1 MIGYVTLGTNDLPR
15 AAAYYDALLD
25 ELGAKR
31 LMETER
37 YIFWGVSMQQPSLCV
52 IKPFDGEPAAIGNGN
67 LVALV
72 VDARDKVDRL
82 HAKALALGGS
92 ASSAP
97 FRPSAASVASTRAGA
112 GTGAGVGAA
121 AAPALP
127 PVAACACTVGL
138 MGDRLCSGA
147 TVAPGTLRNG
157 ARWTGGGG
165 PSDSGSAPVTIGDH
179 CP

>member
-15 AAAYYDALLD
+15 AAADYDALLD

-67 LVALV
+67 MVALV

-92 ASSAP
+92 DEGAP
-97 FRPSAASVASTRAGA
+97 
-112 GTGAGVGAA
+112 
-121 AAPALP
+121 
-127 PVAACACTVGL
+127 
-138 MGDRLCSGA
+138 GDR
-147 TVAPGTLRNG
+147 
-157 ARWTGGGG
+157 GGGFYAG
-165 PSDSGSAPVTIGDH
+165 YFRDIEGHKLNVFCTG
-179 CP
+179 